1 MNNQEKNLYV
11 RKQLLHTLLDMM
23 TTQPFDSISV
33 SDLAQRSGVGR
44 ASFYRNYT
52 SKEDILQ
59 QESARLMRAWGG
71 CLQGDTPEA
80 YSRALISFLD
90 FIKEH
95 GTFYLALYDARMERV
110 LQDAVISQFH
120 MPDQAPNEIAY
131 RFHSLAYTLF
141 GWIDAWIRR
150 GMPESGA
157 QLAQMFA
164 NAQLH

>member
-1 MNNQEKNLYV
+1 MNNQEKNRQV
-11 RKQLLHTLLDMM
+11 RERLLNTLLDMM
-23 TTQPFDSISV
+23 TKQRFDTISV
-33 SDLAQRSGVGR
+33 SDLAHRSGVGR

-71 CLQGDTPEA
+71 SLQGDTPEA
-80 YSRALISFLD
+80 YGLALISLLD
-90 FIKEH
+90 FLKKH
-95 GTFYLALYDARMERV
+95 GAFYLALYDAGMERV
-110 LQDAVISQFH
+110 LQEAVVSQFQSPEH
-120 MPDQAPNEIAY
+120 APNNIAY
-131 RFHSLAYTLF
+131 RYHSLAYTLF

-164 NAQLH
+164 KAQLQ